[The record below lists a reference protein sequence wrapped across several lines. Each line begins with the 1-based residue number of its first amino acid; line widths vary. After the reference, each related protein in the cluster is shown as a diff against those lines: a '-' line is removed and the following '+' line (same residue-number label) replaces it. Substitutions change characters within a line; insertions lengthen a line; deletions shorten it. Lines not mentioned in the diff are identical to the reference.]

1 MPKSTKL
8 TLKEQQFV
16 KEYPLDFNASEAAI
30 RAGYSKK
37 SAGAIGHENL
47 KKPKIQAALQKEI
60 KERQRRTEITG
71 DMVITELGKIAFSNI
86 TDFITFDEN
95 NGVHFKC
102 ASDDLPDNLAACI
115 SEVSEIETMTGGK
128 NVKFKLHDKKG
139 ALESLGKYFGLFKTK
154 IELPKR
160 VTLVITDD

>member
-1 MPKSTKL
+1 MPKKGEL

-47 KKPKIQAALQKEI
+47 KKPKIQAALQREI

-71 DMVITELGKIAFSNI
+71 DMVVAELGRLAFSNI
-86 TDFITFDEN
+86 TDFIEFDDS
-95 NGVHFKC
+95 GVAIKC
-102 ASDDLPDNLAACI
+102 SSNDLPDDLAACI
-115 SEVSEIETMTGGK
+115 SEVSETENMSGGK
-128 NVKFKLHDKKG
+128 NVKFKLHDKRA
-139 ALESLGKYFGLFKTK
+139 ALEALGKHFGLFKTK